1 MSEPI
6 PILNYSAPPAGV
18 PTALKIVAWL
28 FIAGGILSILQ
39 ILYLLTQSQLH
50 IETGVLGVF
59 IGPGLLRW
67 SRGWRTCALVLLW
80 FGMILSPI
88 FLLMTLSAGSMNVN
102 IFGVS
107 AGSVPAAVGFI
118 FGALMFAMAIWE
130 YRVLVREDIRGRF
143 GLPPR
148 E

>member
-1 MSEPI
+1 MTQPT
-6 PILNYSAPPAGV
+6 PILDYATPPPGT

-39 ILYLLTQSQLH
+39 ILYLFTQRQIH
-50 IETGVLGVF
+50 IDTGVLGIFV
-59 IGPGLLRW
+59 GPGLLRW

-88 FLLMTLSAGSMNVN
+88 LLFMTLSASSMNLN
-102 IFGVS
+102 LFGIN
-107 AGSVPAAVGFI
+107 AGSVPAAIGFFVGTV
-118 FGALMFAMAIWE
+118 MFALVIWE
-130 YRVLVREDIRGRF
+130 YRVLVREDIRHRF

-148 E
+148 